1 MTAKE
6 YLNQL
11 HWLDAGIDSK
21 LDQLERLNALATRTT
36 TAFSDTPHACEPD
49 PGRHEDIIIKIL
61 DLEDR
66 IKVEMDKLMALKSEI
81 VHTINQVS
89 SVEQKAILEK
99 RYLCFLPWEEV
110 AKETHYSIQH
120 VFRLHGYALKEIDE
134 IIKMRVND
142 KE

>member
-36 TAFSDTPHACEPD
+36 TTFSETPHACEPD

-61 DLEDR
+61 DLEDK
-66 IKVEMDKLMALKSEI
+66 IKVEMDRLVKLKAEI
-81 VHTINQVS
+81 VHTINRVDS
-89 SVEQKAILEK
+89 AEQRAILEK